1 MARWYTRVC
10 MDDHAPA
17 GGRSPSA
24 TLAGQPAKV
33 RFTLN
38 ARETTVDRRTDAVLC
53 DVLREELG
61 LTGTKVGC
69 RLGVCGLCTVLVDG
83 RPVSSCLLLV
93 PMVEGRRVTTIEGLG
108 VDGELDPVQAAFA
121 EEQGFQC
128 GICTP
133 AQILAARALLDVD
146 PDPDELRIREWMT
159 GNLCRCTGYASIV
172 RSVRAAAVRLAA
184 CDAAAAR

>member
-1 MARWYTRVC
+1 
-10 MDDHAPA
+10 MDDHASDESLA
-17 GGRSPSA
+17 RDSSA
-24 TLAGQPAKV
+24 TLPEQPAEV
-33 RFTLN
+33 RVTLN
-38 ARETTVDRRTDAVLC
+38 GHETSVDGRPDVVLC
-53 DVLREELG
+53 DVLREQLG

-83 RPVSSCLLLV
+83 RPASSCLLLV
-93 PMVEGRRVTTIEGLG
+93 PMVEGRQVTTIEGLG
-108 VDGELDPVQAAFA
+108 VDGELDLVQAAFA

-133 AQILAARALLDVD
+133 AQILAAHALLEIE

-172 RSVRAAAVRLAA
+172 RSVRAAARRVAEA
-184 CDAAAAR
+184 GA

>member
-1 MARWYTRVC
+1 MRA
-10 MDDHAPA
+10 MDQDASVEPHVPGESTSPTGPPA
-17 GGRSPSA
+17 E
-24 TLAGQPAKV
+24 V

-38 ARETTVDRRTDAVLC
+38 GQETTLDGQADVVLC

-83 RPVSSCLLLV
+83 RPASSCLLLV
-93 PMVEGRRVTTIEGLG
+93 PMLEGRRVTTIEGLG
-108 VDGELDPVQAAFA
+108 GDGDLDPVQAAFA

-133 AQILAARALLDVD
+133 AQVLAARALLDVD
-146 PDPDELRIREWMT
+146 PDPDERRIREWMT

-172 RSVRAAAVRLAA
+172 RSVRAAAHRIAEPEPGA
-184 CDAAAAR
+184 EADA